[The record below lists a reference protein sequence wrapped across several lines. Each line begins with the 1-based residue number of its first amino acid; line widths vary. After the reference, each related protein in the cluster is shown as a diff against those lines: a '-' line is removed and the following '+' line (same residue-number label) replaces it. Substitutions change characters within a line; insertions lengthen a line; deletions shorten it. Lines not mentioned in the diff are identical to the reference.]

1 MNEGEVMTFGERL
14 ASYRTQKGYNQ
25 REFAAA
31 LGITPTRLNYWE
43 KDKREPDVSMIKN
56 IATLL
61 DISTDD
67 LIGVEKKSP
76 VSSDTGDEKDI
87 MPDELIDF
95 LICAGI
101 IKDNKELSE
110 KDHSFLQIVRGIID
124 LWSKSNRP

>member
-1 MNEGEVMTFGERL
+1 MTFGERL
-14 ASYRTQKGYNQ
+14 AYCRTQKGYNQ

-61 DISTDD
+61 NISTDD
-67 LIGVEKKSP
+67 LIGIEKKSP
-76 VSSDTGDEKDI
+76 VSSDTGGEKDI
-87 MPDELIDF
+87 MSDELIDF
-95 LICAGI
+95 LIRADI

-110 KDHSFLQIVRGIID
+110 KDYSFLQIVRALLD